1 MSEVIPRVPY
11 GRSPANWNHVKK
23 ERFCWTKLPRCP
35 PAFRASCCRCCRT
48 KQFFRPGSGATV
60 EVDVRILA
68 ATSANIERALS
79 EKKLREDL
87 YYRLSAFTVQAP
99 PLRQRKDEL
108 PLLLR
113 HFMHHLAKHYS
124 LPPRTFSPS
133 VLDACHA
140 YSWPG
145 NLREL
150 EEFVKRYLVMGDK
163 ELAFAAPKSDHIP
176 GNGKAARN
184 PEPVVEVLIAGD
196 NGERSSSLNSLKSL
210 VQSVRC
216 EAERSAIA
224 TALDKTGW
232 NRKAAARLLKV
243 SYRTLLY
250 KIEQYHMSSAEAHP
264 SAFPGNGT
272 RGNGKR
278 I

>member
-1 MSEVIPRVPY
+1 LQVLQ
-11 GRSPANWNHVKK
+11 N
-23 ERFCWTKLPRCP
+23 
-35 PAFRASCCRCCRT
+35 
-48 KQFFRPGSGATV
+48 KQFFRPGSGAAV
-60 EVDVRILA
+60 DVDVRILA

-99 PLRQRKDEL
+99 PLRQRKDEI

-113 HFMHHLAKHYS
+113 HFMHHLAKHYGMA
-124 LPPRTFSPS
+124 PRTFSPA

-150 EEFVKRYLVMGDK
+150 EEFVKRYLVMGDQ
-163 ELAFAAPKSDHIP
+163 EIAFAASKSEHRP
-176 GNGKAARN
+176 GNGNSAQLW
-184 PEPVVEVLIAGD
+184 ESAGEAFVAGE
-196 NGERSSSLNSLKSL
+196 NGERSSSPNSLKSL

-216 EAERSAIA
+216 EAERNAIA
-224 TALDKTGW
+224 TALEKTGW

-250 KIEQYHMSSAEAHP
+250 KIEQYHMSSSEAYP
-264 SAFPGNGT
+264 SAFPGTGT